1 MSHGNKSYRDT
12 YYHPGGGGT
21 QFITFYI
28 WTKYSWLRNFLCWIS
43 YCFDFSHSPW
53 KLSIC
58 PWNAFVDININLRGE
73 NLRVHKIDDCP
84 PLCFVTA
91 KSVCRGLPMLLLSLF
106 TLCGLWTSQWPSVAL
121 SGTSGQEMQPIL
133 RGHMLLSD
141 NIVTLSYF
149 EWSVRVMI
157 NGWAGYQYLK
167 CGRCHHC

>member
-12 YYHPGGGGT
+12 YYRPGGGGT

-28 WTKYSWLRNFLCWIS
+28 WTKYSLLRNFLCWIS

-84 PLCFVTA
+84 PLCLVT
-91 KSVCRGLPMLLLSLF
+91 SVCRGLPMLLLSLF

-121 SGTSGQEMQPIL
+121 SEASGQEMQPIL
-133 RGHMLLSD
+133 PRGHIS
-141 NIVTLSYF
+141 IRTKYAYF
-149 EWSVRVMI
+149 EIAIIHSSLILRFPFV
-157 NGWAGYQYLK
+157 
-167 CGRCHHC
+167 